1 MKKIIS
7 IFLATLLLL
16 SAAGC
21 GQKEQLSADPT
32 PTAPSPTVSSKPVIN
47 NLFAETGMLA
57 QGQSVTLTPEQ
68 LSGEIVWSSSD
79 PARLT
84 VDAAGTVTALAS
96 RGTVTVTA
104 AAGDQVQLWEIPLCE
119 QTPYGSVSL
128 VSSDE
133 GLLIGVWNGAF
144 NWFDETYMKLMY
156 DAGINLLI
164 GVKDKWIWEGDGA
177 PMLDLAEQY
186 GISIIADL
194 RDWDGETVPEYAE
207 YPALK
212 GFLLFDEP
220 SSPAFAHLAN
230 LKDQFEA
237 VMPEDLMFFVNL
249 FPEACSY
256 ESLFGDD
263 YDPVFVDYEKYYL
276 DYFMDTV
283 KPECI
288 SYDAYAL
295 QEGGYIRTSY
305 FHNFDIAAHRAKQDG
320 LPFWYTLCTSGHWTT
335 DGRYVTP
342 TDKEL
347 RWQMLLGMTYGAENL
362 THYVLTSPDEGDDNM
377 LQYAS
382 WQPTEIYDYVKQVN
396 QEFLT
401 WDDIY
406 MSYEWVGTA
415 ALDADSETKWGNL
428 MLTSLEYELS
438 FEQTGTLTGASSTE
452 DLLMGVFQKD
462 GENAYLVTNAGN
474 ATLSG
479 DWYRYCFE
487 MTDAQ
492 VSLQLAE
499 GDYRCAAVINRG
511 QISYVPVSEDHTV
524 NISVPAYDGVFVIPI
539 AA

>member
-1 MKKIIS
+1 MKKALSLI
-7 IFLATLLLL
+7 LAALLLL

-21 GQKEQLSADPT
+21 GQKELTATDPAT
-32 PTAPSPTVSSKPVIN
+32 KAPTPTVSSTPVIN
-47 NLFAETGMLA
+47 NQFEATGMLA
-57 QGQSVTLTPEQ
+57 EGQSVTLTPEQ

-276 DYFMDTV
+276 DYFIDTV

-428 MLTSLEYELS
+428 MLTSLEYTLS
-438 FEQTGTLTGASSTE
+438 FDQTGILTGAQSNE
-452 DLLMGVFQKD
+452 DLLIGVFQRD
-462 GENAYLVTNAGN
+462 GENAYMVTNAGS
-474 ATLSG
+474 AAMSEY
-479 DWYRYCFE
+479 WYRYSFE
-487 MTDAQ
+487 MADAQ
-492 VSLQLAE
+492 VTLQLAE
-499 GDYRCAAVINRG
+499 GNYQCAAVINRG

-524 NISVPAYDGVFVIPI
+524 NISVPAYDGVFVIPV

>member
-1 MKKIIS
+1 MKKILC
-7 IFLATLLLL
+7 FMLAALLLL
-16 SAAGC
+16 SLAGC
-21 GQKEQLSADPT
+21 GQKEQLSTDST
-32 PTAPSPTVSSKPVIN
+32 PTAPPPTAPNKPVIN
-47 NLFAETGMLA
+47 NQFETTGMLA
-57 QGQSVTLTPEQ
+57 QGQSVTLTADQ

-84 VDAAGTVTALAS
+84 VDAAGTVTALAD

-104 AAGDQVQLWEIPLCE
+104 AAGDQVQSWQIPLCG

-128 VSSDE
+128 ESSDE
-133 GLLIGVWNGAF
+133 ILTIGVWNGAF

-194 RDWDGETVPEYAE
+194 RDWDGETVPEYAD

-220 SSPAFAHLAN
+220 SSPQFDYLAA
-230 LKDQFEA
+230 LKDQFEM
-237 VMPEDLMFFVNL
+237 VMPEELMFYVNL

-256 ESLFGDD
+256 ESLFGND
-263 YDPVFVDYEKYYL
+263 YDPVFVDYEKYYQN
-276 DYFMDTV
+276 YFMDTV
-283 KPECI
+283 KPEVL
-288 SYDAYAL
+288 SYDGYAL

-305 FHNFDIAAHRAKQDG
+305 FHNFDVAGYKAKQEG
-320 LPFWYTLCTSGHWTT
+320 VPFWYTLCTSGHWTT

-342 TDKEL
+342 TDREL
-347 RWQMLLGMTYGAENL
+347 RWQMLLGMTYGAKALN
-362 THYVLTSPDEGDDNM
+362 HYVLASPEEGDDNM

-382 WQPTEIYDYVKQVN
+382 WQPTEIYDYVKQVD

-415 ALDADSETKWGNL
+415 ALDAGVKNGHGNL
-428 MLTSLEYELS
+428 MLTSLEYDLP
-438 FEQTGTLTGASSTE
+438 FDQTGILTGAQSNE
-452 DLLMGVFQKD
+452 DLLIGVFQKN
-462 GENAYLVTNAGN
+462 GENAYLVTNAGS
-474 ATLSG
+474 AALSNQ
-479 DWYRYCFE
+479 WYRYQFE
-487 MTDAQ
+487 MADAQ
-492 VSLQLAE
+492 VTLQLAE
-499 GDYRCAAVINRG
+499 GDYQCVAVINRG
-511 QISYVPVSEDHTV
+511 QISYVPVNEDHTV
-524 NISVPAYDGVFVIPI
+524 NISVPAYDGVFVIPV